1 MSRILLVEDD
11 VDVRVA
17 MENVLLDGGYK
28 VDATATAEG
37 AFGFL
42 SCSDYDLIVADG
54 RLGDGTG
61 MTVADRGQER
71 GIPSLIVTG
80 YAFIFEEL
88 RVKPERYG
96 VLLKPLHPNE
106 LLDAVG
112 RALDAL

>member
-1 MSRILLVEDD
+1 
-11 VDVRVA
+11 
-17 MENVLLDGGYK
+17 MENVLLDGGYR

-61 MTVADRGQER
+61 MMVADRGQER

-88 RVKPERYG
+88 RVKPEQYG